1 MKTSRSEPEYICDVS
16 RMRSAPPHS
25 RLHWLF
31 AALLMTAY
39 AGALWQHGH
48 AGLTVGLLAAV
59 PFFAASVY
67 LPYRWVNS
75 LARAIINCFIF
86 CGAVGWGVWRARES
100 CPDLIMV
107 EALCIATLI
116 FMAGGR
122 PKDYFY
128 LFFISIFLLIYGS
141 LVPRLAHLYL
151 TGIAIILLL
160 VLAFLS
166 RTASL
171 AGMPPNR
178 EIRSKW
184 RRSWHPA
191 VIQMILSAVLFWFVF
206 ALMPLKNNDAPGLFE
221 TSFLTSREMV
231 LPPEISSWLR
241 PKKLQTSAD
250 AKMVMDGKEPQKPT
264 AADKKGTPA
273 NLPDPVSKSI
283 IEGSGSSS
291 QGQDLVFYVK
301 SDVKLYH
308 LARLYDVYDGSQWKA
323 SPRLERVRI
332 RDYSPKAK
340 VRSHAIEQ
348 KYTLVK
354 MISRRL
360 YGGFRPF
367 SFFFEG
373 EFSAV
378 NRNVKSSFYGAE
390 LLQSPAGLPLNYSV
404 SVLMLIPLS
413 PPETHSA
420 ELAASPPPEPKPQNK
435 SGRKNRKT
443 VRKPPPPP
451 DPAWV
456 ENVSKQNY
464 LTLPSK
470 KISARVRDL
479 AVRLTAGNLTPY
491 GKALAL
497 RDHLRKTYPYQLEA
511 KPVLPGKEPADYFL
525 FELKQGHCEYFA
537 CALAV
542 LARAAGLPSRVAVG
556 FSPGNYN
563 TLSNMFEIYEY
574 HAHAWTQIYIDQL
587 GWLTMDA
594 TPPSELQSRT
604 LPAGLGQLRDPFN
617 DEWKITPPELTE
629 KTQQF
634 LKADLLASLKKKDD
648 LSKIDSALVEMV
660 KVQDQIEEKVKKEYL
675 ETTKKIKKSRQRGA
689 LFRLKQ
695 FWSRFSGYF
704 RNTFFSLYD
713 FFFSTWMIF
722 LTALFL
728 LYFGYKFFRICF
740 AHWRRRARSRR
751 IRGLRKS
758 AETLCSTDPG
768 QAVKDIYMA
777 LRISLDLAGE
787 ERGTLEL
794 LDFADRL
801 AAVNRN
807 LSESARVIF
816 LLYYKAEYGP
826 WPLTPADA
834 SKAIALY
841 DSLRFSP
848 E

>member
-39 AGALWQHGH
+39 AGALLQHGH

-75 LARAIINCFIF
+75 LARAIVNCFIF
-86 CGAVGWGVWRARES
+86 CGAVGWAVWRIRDS
-100 CPDLIMV
+100 FPDLIMV
-107 EALCIATLI
+107 EALCIASLI
-116 FMAGGR
+116 FIAGGR
-122 PKDYFY
+122 SKDYFY
-128 LFFISIFLLIYGS
+128 IFFISIFLLVYGS

-151 TGIAIILLL
+151 TGFAVVLLL

-171 AGMPPNR
+171 AGMPTDR
-178 EIRSKW
+178 EVRSKW
-184 RRSWHPA
+184 LRCWHPA
-191 VIQMILSAVLFWFVF
+191 LIQLVLSAVVFWYIFT
-206 ALMPLKNNDAPGLFE
+206 LMPLKNNDAPGLFE
-221 TSFLTSREMV
+221 TSFLTSRETA
-231 LPPEISSWLR
+231 LPPEISTWLR
-241 PKKLQTSAD
+241 PKKLQISAK
-250 AKMVMDGKEPQKPT
+250 AKMVQDEKNPQKPT
-264 AADKKGTPA
+264 EAGNKGTPA
-273 NLPDPVSKSI
+273 NLPNPVSKSI

-308 LARLYDVYDGSQWKA
+308 LARLYDVYDGTQWKA

-332 RDYSPKAK
+332 RDYSDKAK
-340 VRSHAIEQ
+340 VRSHAVEQ

-354 MISRRL
+354 LISRCL
-360 YGGFRPF
+360 YGGFRPS
-367 SFFFEG
+367 SFFFDNA
-373 EFSAV
+373 SLSLS
-378 NRNVKSSFYGAE
+378 RNIKNSFYGAE
-390 LLQSPAGLPLNYSV
+390 LLQSPVELPLNYSV
-404 SVLMLIPLS
+404 SVQLLIPLS
-413 PPETHSA
+413 PPVTHSA
-420 ELAASPPPEPKPQNK
+420 EPAVPPLPKPKPQSK
-435 SGRKNRKT
+435 SGKKNRKT
-443 VRKPPPPP
+443 VRKPSPPP
-451 DPAWV
+451 DPAWI
-456 ENVSKQNY
+456 ENVSRNHY
-464 LTLPSK
+464 LTLPRK

-479 AVRLTAGNLTPY
+479 ASRLTAGNLTPY

-511 KPVLPGKEPADYFL
+511 QPVPLGKEPADYFL

-574 HAHAWTQIYIDQL
+574 HAHAWTQIYIEQL

-617 DEWKITPPELTE
+617 DEWRITPPELTE
-629 KTQQF
+629 QTQQF

-660 KVQDQIEEKVKKEYL
+660 KVQEQIQEKVKKEYSK
-675 ETTKKIKKSRQRGA
+675 TTKKIKKSRLNGA

-695 FWSRFSGYF
+695 LWNRFSNYF
-704 RNTFFSLYD
+704 QRMSSSVYD
-713 FFFSTWMIF
+713 FFLSTWLVF
-722 LTALFL
+722 LTALL
-728 LYFGYKFFRICF
+728 LLFFGYKFARLCF
-740 AHWRRRARSRR
+740 AHWRRRVRFHR
-751 IRGLRKS
+751 IRDLRQS
-758 AETLCSTDPG
+758 AENLCNSDPA

-787 ERGTLEL
+787 ERGALEL

-801 AAVNRN
+801 ASVDRD

-816 LLYYKAEYGP
+816 LLYYKAEYGSS
-826 WPLTPADA
+826 PLTPADS

-841 DSLRFSP
+841 DSLRFAL